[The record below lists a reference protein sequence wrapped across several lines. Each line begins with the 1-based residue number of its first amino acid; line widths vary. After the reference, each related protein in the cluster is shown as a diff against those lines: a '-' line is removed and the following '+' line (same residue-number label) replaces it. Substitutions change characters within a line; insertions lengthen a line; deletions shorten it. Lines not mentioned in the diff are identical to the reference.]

1 MKDYERKMMENDIG
15 KRLVEVV
22 KTPEASSSQESFLR
36 AMEITKAYAGSG
48 SATHFSAVARVFYD
62 LFEMFETGRDPRG
75 N

>member
-48 SATHFSAVARVFYD
+48 
-62 LFEMFETGRDPRG
+62 
-75 N
+75 